1 MSQTN
6 PTESAP
12 ESCLGTSLEN
22 TPEAIAANRSL
33 MRVLL
38 AGTVSNLFLLV
49 GGISFL
55 AFSIREIRTQS
66 AMDAVAD
73 AIYLVATVGFMG
85 SGFIELAIDLIGCR
99 TISTGRYSSNRRWNI
114 VITVLFLLGVVID
127 VIAFTFWRT
136 GTTHINTERI
146 LQWGSAHLWLVA
158 SVISLTLMFVEA
170 GGWSGAVRP
179 QRPNGRLH

>member
-1 MSQTN
+1 
-6 PTESAP
+6 
-12 ESCLGTSLEN
+12 
-22 TPEAIAANRSL
+22 